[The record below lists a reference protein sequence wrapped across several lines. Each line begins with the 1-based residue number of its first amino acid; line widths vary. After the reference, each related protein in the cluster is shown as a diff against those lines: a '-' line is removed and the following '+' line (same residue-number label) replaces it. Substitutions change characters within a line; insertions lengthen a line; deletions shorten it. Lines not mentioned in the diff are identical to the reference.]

1 MKNPFQRNKRRFY
14 ALENRIIFMEAALET
29 YFNSPVYIDSD
40 AVGFNGQKIR
50 KKIFNELC
58 NTFSFEA
65 IIETGTY
72 TGNTSGY
79 MAKQTAL
86 PLSTCESNGVLF
98 ALAKKRLSGIE
109 GIDCYAMDSR
119 DFLNTLT
126 SLNVSNK
133 RVFIYLDAHCHDDL
147 PLKQEI
153 EMICKTWKEFVIMID
168 DFQVPG
174 DKGYGY
180 DSYAGNQAL
189 AISNFLPVILENGLV
204 PFFPALPSSEETG
217 AKRGS
222 VILTRN
228 GDFADQIVNKCAS
241 LKKYRS

>member
-29 YFNSPVYIDSD
+29 YFDSPTYIDSD

-50 KKIFNELC
+50 KAIFNELC
-58 NTFSFEA
+58 DTFSFQS

-79 MAKQTAL
+79 MATQTGL
-86 PLSTCESNGVLF
+86 PLSTCESNRVLV
-98 ALAKKRLSGIE
+98 ALAKNRLSGIP
-109 GIDCYAMDSR
+109 GVKCYAMDSR

-126 SLNVSNK
+126 HLDVSSE

-153 EMICKTWKEFVIMID
+153 EIICKTWKEFAIMID

-189 AISNFLPVILENGLV
+189 SINNFLPVFLQNGLA
-204 PFFPALPSSEETG
+204 PFFPALPSSKETG

-228 GDFADQIVNKCAS
+228 GNFADQVVNKCGS
-241 LKKYRS
+241 LKKYES